1 MRFLVCALA
10 LLLLSGAHAQAASES
25 TVVSGKLYCPVTRA
39 ISLPFTGIV
48 DRIDM
53 APGKQVKKDDVL
65 LRYSLEEKAANALEK
80 ELAQG
85 ANTEDLQGQA
95 VDLERQVVE
104 IKSSIA
110 TSRQL
115 VSSKLGSRNTLQQQE
130 ETLDALNRRINL
142 LRESIKKQEQ
152 VYKLRLSELEDSFKQ
167 PIQGNKLPQQF
178 FVTSPMEGFILSVAE
193 IVQIGAL
200 IAAGTTIAEIGSM
213 HPMQVRVQVFE
224 NEAVKLQVGD
234 SAVVRIPS
242 LQDREYAG
250 KIMQIAWTPQALQTD
265 APSFYN
271 VQLEVPNEDLALKQG
286 FKALVRFKDSQTP
299 PAAKR

>member
-10 LLLLSGAHAQAASES
+10 LLLLSDAHAQAAES

-39 ISLPFTGIV
+39 IALPFTGIV

-80 ELAQG
+80 ELARG

-110 TSRQL
+110 TSRHL
-115 VSSKLGSRNTLQQQE
+115 VSSKLGSRTTLQQQE

-152 VYKLRLSELEDSFKQ
+152 VYRLRLDELEDSFKQ
-167 PIQGNKLPQQF
+167 PIRGNKLPQQF
-178 FVTSPMEGFILSVAE
+178 FVTSPMEGFILSVSD

-200 IAAGTTIAEIGSM
+200 IAADTTIAEIGSM